1 MHTLWQKMMLG
12 ITYTHWILHVFVRA
26 ATWKH
31 SALEDNGPTREP
43 IESATVAHSTLTN
56 GKESSSTYGL
66 SRCEWGPSIISD
78 VDGTRMGK

>member
-1 MHTLWQKMMLG
+1 MTEDDAWHNIYTLDLTCVCESSNLKAQCARRQW
-12 ITYTHWILHVFVRA
+12 T
-26 ATWKH
+26 
-31 SALEDNGPTREP
+31 